1 MKRISKAILE
11 SKNACDEKVTIDLSH
26 VEYIKE
32 GKLAISGT
40 VGTMIYFTSGNKL
53 FVEEKYD
60 SVRDMLNA
68 FRMGTDTGIE
78 EE

>member
-11 SKNACDEKVTIDLSH
+11 SMNACGEKVTIDLSH
-26 VEYIKE
+26 VEYVKE

-53 FVEEKYD
+53 FVEEKYEL
-60 SVRDMLNA
+60 VKYLLNC
-68 FRMGTDTGIE
+68 FRTGW
-78 EE
+78 